1 MRSEKRKII
10 IFIDQCPAHPSGYEF
25 SNVKVK
31 FFPANCTS
39 ELQPMDLGAIRSF
52 KVQYRKLL
60 VRKILV
66 NMEEKSQKKG
76 VNFLNILEAMSFV
89 RQAWNSVEETSC
101 HGFVPNIPSE
111 ASAYE
116 DSDEETVIYNNYVMV
131 KDHQMPGWEDVPSN
145 GSFTEYV
152 SCDVELST
160 CNSEQKKNEDSKSS
174 ADDEETE
181 IELKKVTFHEA
192 VCSLNI

>member
-1 MRSEKRKII
+1 MKM
-10 IFIDQCPAHPSGYEF
+10 
-25 SNVKVK
+25 K
-31 FFPANCTS
+31 FFLANCTS
-39 ELQPMDLGAIRSF
+39 ELHPMDLYVIRSF
-52 KVQYRKLL
+52 KVLFQKPL
-60 VRKILV
+60 VWKILV
-66 NMEEKSQKKG
+66 NREGNSQKKG

-116 DSDEETVIYNNYVMV
+116 DSDEETVIYNNYTM
-131 KDHQMPGWEDVPSN
+131 DNDDQIPGWEDVPSN

-181 IELKKVTFHEA
+181 IELKKVTFEEA
-192 VCSLNI
+192 VCSLNILNNFFFVSRN